1 VIHGSSP
8 FGLVGRFFIVR
19 AVGMTCI
26 VSRVEIENTS
36 ALLGLYTR
44 FLQCFVSALSRL
56 AAVIT
61 PLPFGSVQL
70 MRIPQNAGCTMAIHA
85 VCTTPA
91 NFTLFKLLIYIGFYF
106 LACWHNHCNLLCMLA
121 IQVHTELKD
130 MSLIQEKFT
139 SLFSNFNVTTAPRPD
154 GGILLTLRSSEGK
167 VFKRAL
173 TYQQMHNADQLSWA
187 ISAIRRDLAEEA
199 SELPQIAM
207 LQSQQRFALPTYHSL

>member
-1 VIHGSSP
+1 
-8 FGLVGRFFIVR
+8 
-19 AVGMTCI
+19 
-26 VSRVEIENTS
+26 
-36 ALLGLYTR
+36 
-44 FLQCFVSALSRL
+44 
-56 AAVIT
+56 
-61 PLPFGSVQL
+61 
-70 MRIPQNAGCTMAIHA
+70 MAIHA

-91 NFTLFKLLIYIGFYF
+91 NFTILNLLIYKHFYF
-106 LACWHNHCNLLCMLA
+106 FACWHNRCNLLCMLA